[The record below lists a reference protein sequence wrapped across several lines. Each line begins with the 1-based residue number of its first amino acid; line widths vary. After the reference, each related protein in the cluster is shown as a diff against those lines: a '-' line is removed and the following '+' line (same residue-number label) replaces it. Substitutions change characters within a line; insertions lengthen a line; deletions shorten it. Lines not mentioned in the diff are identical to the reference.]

1 MQFLKTVQES
11 VWGKVFYEK
20 VRGEGAGQAVKY
32 FFLLMVSV
40 AIITSLVLAVTV
52 TVAWKSAPKLAEI
65 QQMVADLYP
74 HELVLT
80 WKNGEVSSNVDEPYA
95 ILFPKDWLSHQ
106 DQKDDFP
113 MAENLLVI
121 DTSKS
126 VDANDFERYDTMLIL
141 GKDSVGSRDARQG
154 KVQIQNFSRYNFDD
168 FQLDKEKV
176 LSLVG
181 MLFNFLKW
189 VFLALLFVLPL
200 LIFVGLSVKY
210 LVYLIF
216 GALIIWL
223 VAKLRKVDLTYGT
236 AYKLGLYLLTL
247 PILVNVLSSVV
258 HFLNAPFVFTL
269 ILAVI
274 TYINLE
280 SPSASPLAGAV
291 KIPDAPQ
298 TVAMPTP
305 QAEATPST
313 QTAPLSEK
321 GTDTPSTPPS
331 A

>member
-11 VWGKVFYEK
+11 VWGKAFYEK

-32 FFLLMVSV
+32 FLLLMASV

-65 QQMVADLYP
+65 QQMVANLYP

-95 ILFPKDWLSHQ
+95 ILFPKEWLSHQ
-106 DQKDDFP
+106 DRKDDFP

-189 VFLALLFVLPL
+189 VFLALLFALPL
-200 LIFVGLSVKY
+200 LIFVGLSLKY

-223 VAKLRKVDLTYGT
+223 VAKLRKVDLTYGM

-247 PILVNVLSSVV
+247 PILVNVLSNVV
-258 HFLNAPFVFTL
+258 HILNAPFVFTL
-269 ILAVI
+269 ILAIV

-280 SPSASPLAGAV
+280 PSVSTPAPVTPEVKPAENPAPKEASEVPN
-291 KIPDAPQ
+291 
-298 TVAMPTP
+298 TP
-305 QAEATPST
+305 
-313 QTAPLSEK
+313 PLSAVSLDAEK
-321 GTDTPSTPPS
+321 PVAHPN
-331 A
+331 